1 MQCSNSPRGGP
12 GSLATFPNT
21 SEIGRVLGE
30 VRAAFVKDLRIYLRY
45 PSWIASEFITLPAWF
60 VMFAIGVSSWVPKS
74 QATAV
79 FGSTTVFNF
88 FYWGF
93 IFLIVFSTSIW
104 GIGQSIR
111 TEQLQGTLEQLFL
124 APVNRVTIIIGRF
137 ARTILTDLAIIIYT
151 VVLLGLLSHQTVV
164 VQNPLALL
172 LIFVFLEVAVLG
184 FGFVFAAL
192 TFRLKSF
199 PVRGYWALWRLLP
212 TRHSPKSGPVRF
224 PCHSVHVLR
233 GPDPVRRCRIAI
245 WRLDDPGPRPRV
257 RACDLSRAGPV
268 RCGVGNFLSD
278 REEGSRSRS
287 DRKPLAALLFQNVE
301 MIENIADGSTGGVH
315 QCRTHNQYEII
326 DRPVSNVSKPL
337 LQRTPD

>member
-1 MQCSNSPRGGP
+1 M
-12 GSLATFPNT
+12 ATFPST
-21 SEIGRVLGE
+21 SEIARILVE

-60 VMFAIGVSSWVPKS
+60 VFFAIGVSSWVPKG
-74 QATAV
+74 QVTAV
-79 FGSTTVFNF
+79 FGSTTAFNF

-124 APVNRVTIIIGRF
+124 APVSRVTIIIGRF

-164 VQNPLALL
+164 VQNPLAMI

-199 PVRGYWALWRLLP
+199 NVMANLAQFAVIGLCGVFFPLYIL
-212 TRHSPKSGPVRF
+212 GPVRYI
-224 PCHSVHVLR
+224 SL
-233 GPDPVRRCRIAI
+233 AI
-245 WRLDDPGPRPRV
+245 PFTYFVDLIRFAAVGSKIPG
-257 RACDLSRAGPV
+257 
-268 RCGVGNFLSD
+268 
-278 REEGSRSRS
+278 
-287 DRKPLAALLFQNVE
+287 
-301 MIENIADGSTGGVH
+301 GSTILDPALEFVLAVFLALALFVVGLGIFSVTEKKAREAGMIGSH
-315 QCRTHNQYEII
+315 
-326 DRPVSNVSKPL
+326 
-337 LQRTPD
+337 

>member
-1 MQCSNSPRGGP
+1 
-12 GSLATFPNT
+12 
-21 SEIGRVLGE
+21 
-30 VRAAFVKDLRIYLRY
+30 
-45 PSWIASEFITLPAWF
+45 
-60 VMFAIGVSSWVPKS
+60 MFAIGVSSWVPKG

-199 PVRGYWALWRLLP
+199 NVMANLAQFAVIGLCGVFFPLDILPSPVRYVSLAIPFTYFVDLIRFAAVG
-212 TRHSPKSGPVRF
+212 SPSG
-224 PCHSVHVLR
+224 
-233 GPDPVRRCRIAI
+233 
-245 WRLDDPGPRPRV
+245 
-257 RACDLSRAGPV
+257 
-268 RCGVGNFLSD
+268 
-278 REEGSRSRS
+278 
-287 DRKPLAALLFQNVE
+287 
-301 MIENIADGSTGGVH
+301 GSTILDPALEFVLAIFLALALFVVGLGIFSVTEKKAREAGVIGSH
-315 QCRTHNQYEII
+315 
-326 DRPVSNVSKPL
+326 
-337 LQRTPD
+337 